1 LTTMPS
7 RFARVG
13 DRHDGIDEHPCSID
27 RLLELSAKQE
37 RDGQGDAPWPPHYR
51 KQAGE
56 PARVQPSKRR
66 IPTSP
71 PKLEERRRKHP
82 LIEIGR
88 AADKDAAL
96 AGLERWKER
105 HFEAASHL
113 EPSDV
118 LVDAM
123 RGRFRTW
130 TRIRVNLQH
139 VPETLRPSQEPLDP
153 DETPNE
159 WAGVDPST
167 WRRRPSKARKAP

>member
-1 LTTMPS
+1 
-7 RFARVG
+7 
-13 DRHDGIDEHPCSID
+13 
-27 RLLELSAKQE
+27 
-37 RDGQGDAPWPPHYR
+37 
-51 KQAGE
+51 
-56 PARVQPSKRR
+56 VQPSKRR
-66 IPTSP
+66 TSTSP

-105 HFEAASHL
+105 HREAASHL

-139 VPETLRPSQEPLDP
+139 VPESIRPSQEALDP

-167 WRRRPSKARKAP
+167 WHRRPSKARKAP